1 MQTVMKPVSET
12 EVAALLVQATQSRTP
27 VEVLGSG
34 SKRGIGRPIQAGAT
48 ISTEALR
55 GITLYEPSEM
65 VMSALAGTSL
75 TDIEALLAEHR
86 QALPFEPVDL
96 GALAGATAGMQTIGG
111 VFATNASG
119 SRRVLAGAARDHFI
133 GVRAVTGAGDI
144 VKSGGRV
151 VKNVTGVDVTRGLA
165 NSWGTLAVMTDVT
178 FKVVPVPAA
187 TVTLVLLGLP
197 DELGVEALCQA
208 MGTPFE
214 VSGAV
219 HVQASLAARLGHD
232 ALRQQGKSA
241 TLMRLENTP
250 TSLNYRK
257 AQLAETLKSYGEI
270 HELDDDSSAVF
281 WKEMRR
287 FSMFDGSTAPVWRI
301 STAPQSGP
309 KVFDAIRRYMD
320 CKAIYDWSG
329 GLIYAEVL
337 PTTDAGAAD
346 IRRVI
351 ATHGGHATLIRGEPD
366 VRMMVEVFQ
375 PLDPG
380 LDALSRRI
388 KSAFDPA
395 GILNPGR
402 LYPSL

>member
-1 MQTVMKPVSET
+1 MKPVSES
-12 EVAALLVQATQSRTP
+12 EVATLLADATRSRTP
-27 VEVLGSG
+27 VEVLGNG
-34 SKRGIGRPIQAGAT
+34 SKRNIGRPATAGALV
-48 ISTEALR
+48 STQALR
-55 GITLYEPSEM
+55 GVTLYEPSEM

-86 QALPFEPVDL
+86 QCLAFEPVDL
-96 GALAGATAGMQTIGG
+96 GPLAGSAAGMQSIGG

-119 SRRVLAGAARDHFI
+119 ARRVLVGAARDHFI

-151 VKNVTGVDVTRGLA
+151 FKNVTGVDVTRGLA
-165 NSWGTLAVMTDVT
+165 NSWGTLAVMTEVT
-178 FKVVPVPAA
+178 FKVVPAPAA

-197 DELGVEALCQA
+197 DELGVEVLCHA
-208 MGTPFE
+208 MGTPYE
-214 VSGAV
+214 VSGV
-219 HVQASLAARLGHD
+219 THIQASLTARLGHD

-241 TLMRLENTP
+241 TLLRLENAP
-250 TSLNYRK
+250 ASLAYRK
-257 AQLAETLKSYGEI
+257 AELAAALKAYGEI
-270 HELDDDSSAVF
+270 HELDNDSSAVF
-281 WKEMRR
+281 WAEMRR
-287 FSMFDGSTAPVWRI
+287 LSVFEGSTAPVWRI

-351 ATHGGHATLIRGEPD
+351 ATHGGHATLIRAEPD
-366 VRMMVEVFQ
+366 VRIMVEVFQ

-380 LDALSRRI
+380 LDALSRRL

-402 LYPSL
+402 LFQSF